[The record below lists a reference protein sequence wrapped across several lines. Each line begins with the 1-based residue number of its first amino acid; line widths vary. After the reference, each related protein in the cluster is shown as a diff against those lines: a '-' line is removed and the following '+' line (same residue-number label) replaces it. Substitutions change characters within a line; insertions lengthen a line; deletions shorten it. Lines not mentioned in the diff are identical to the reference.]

1 MTASKTHGDKATD
14 NTKVTSAE
22 SIDTRP
28 KQTVGT
34 LVADLL
40 TDTALSYAEI
50 VVQVKSDF
58 PEAKTTPR
66 SVASIASMLRR
77 KGQDIPSRRKAAR
90 AKK

>member
-1 MTASKTHGDKATD
+1 MPASKTHGDETVDNAKAA
-14 NTKVTSAE
+14 SAV
-22 SIDTRP
+22 STDTRP

-50 VVQVKSDF
+50 VAQVKSEF

-77 KGQDIPSRRKAAR
+77 KGQDIPSRRKAAK

>member
-1 MTASKTHGDKATD
+1 MTDPNTHGDKATD
-14 NTKVTSAE
+14 NAKATSTE
-22 SIDTRP
+22 STDTRP

-50 VVQVKSDF
+50 VALVKSDF

-77 KGQDIPSRRKAAR
+77 KGQDIPSRRKAAK